1 MNRLEMTGEV
11 EEQIRVAIEHKKL
24 LVEKARRSQEGGGDQ
39 LAEKE
44 LKRVNDEIGQLQDL
58 LRQLED
64 QNKNAGESAFEYP
77 RRER

>member
-1 MNRLEMTGEV
+1 MAGEV

-24 LVEKARRSQEGGGDQ
+24 LVEKTRRSQEGETGDKQ
-39 LAEKE
+39 FADKE
-44 LKRVNDEIGQLQDL
+44 LKRVNEEINQLQEL

-64 QNKNAGESAFEYP
+64 QNKATGEFAFEYP